1 MDHQILE
8 LATKL
13 QNVIDPASR
22 LECLDQLMSTC
33 ATLKQ
38 QITGNEDPQNSNP
51 QRDAVSRVPTAPSNL
66 RAVVQ
71 KDRMNELPN
80 EILLSILETERWKVL
95 VDSSPR
101 LWSRIHL
108 CPNSSIDNIIS
119 CTNVAK
125 VSITKSQNA
134 PLDIILDLSNLWDPT
149 IEPQNA
155 VRPYLFDE
163 EGDYG
168 YDDLMERLGDR
179 SEESLHSQ
187 ISDLVGAIV
196 GSDEDS
202 GNPLYHVKR
211 WEYFQLHFSS
221 WMRDGLVS
229 TILMRFCAQT
239 PILKTLTI
247 TQGWVSSI
255 DQSEVL
261 KKALYG
267 SFPSTPKLTKFSTDM
282 AIDPVGYLAGHE
294 SVRSIGFH
302 VTPAT
307 FDYLPR
313 CWNIHTLHLNPGWR
327 ASVFQSSILLP
338 NLTTLMLAGY
348 KSNTLLP
355 LIEAPN
361 LQRLR
366 ISGAATRDCPDSKLF
381 AQIKVLE
388 WDICLGPTDFDQ
400 NRKNLS
406 QVFEQCRQLVE
417 FITLKISE
425 NETHGLAMVEGVLK
439 EHPMPSLQSITFLRL
454 IRYNGDFDSSPIQSV
469 LKGPFP

>member
-8 LATKL
+8 LAIKL

-38 QITGNEDPQNSNP
+38 QITGKEDPQNYTH
-51 QRDAVSRVPTAPSNL
+51 QYDAVSRVPTARSNL
-66 RAVVQ
+66 RLVVQ

-80 EILLSILETERWKVL
+80 ELLLSILEVEHWKAL

-149 IEPQNA
+149 YEPQNA

-163 EGDYG
+163 EEDYE

-179 SEESLHSQ
+179 SEESLQSQ

-202 GNPLYHVKR
+202 GAHLYHMKR
-211 WEYFQLHFSS
+211 WEHFQLHFSS

-229 TILMRFCAQT
+229 AILIRFCAQT
-239 PILKTLTI
+239 PILKTLAI
-247 TQGWVSSI
+247 TQDWVSSA

-282 AIDPVGYLAGHE
+282 AIDPVRYLAGHD

-307 FDYLPR
+307 VDYLPR
-313 CWNIHTLHLNPGWR
+313 CWNVHTLHLNLGWPGG
-327 ASVFQSSILLP
+327 VFQSSILLP
-338 NLTTLMLAGY
+338 NLTTLMLVGY
-348 KSNTLLP
+348 TSSTILL
-355 LIEAPN
+355 LIEAPK

-366 ISGAATRDCPDSKLF
+366 LSGAATRDCPDSKLF

-388 WDICLGPTDFDQ
+388 WDIYLGPNNFDQ
-400 NRKNLS
+400 NRKNLG
-406 QVFEQCRQLVE
+406 QVFKQCGQLVE
-417 FITLKISE
+417 FITWKISE
-425 NETHGLAMVEGVLK
+425 NETHGLAMVEGVLE
-439 EHPMPSLQSITFLRL
+439 EHPMTSLQSVTFLR
-454 IRYNGDFDSSPIQSV
+454 RYNGDFDSSPIQSIV
-469 LKGPFP
+469 KGPFL